1 MMHFV
6 EALSGLGGFTGLGA
20 LLAATGALVHS
31 RRAQRTTD
39 RIFEKTE
46 RIEEQA
52 VNEHGPDGKN
62 LNLRAQIDGVQ
73 GDMESVK
80 ASVQRIGDS
89 VAQSAAQ
96 TVALGEKIDR
106 GYWQLQKQLDA
117 EAEERRQHVAYAH
130 RTQERFEQD
139 LRAIES
145 RLSGG
150 DPGVA

>member
-1 MMHFV
+1 MP
-6 EALSGLGGFTGLGA
+6 TPTQ
-20 LLAATGALVHS
+20 LLAALRSRLGAPYRFGASGPDS
-31 RRAQRTTD
+31 RKNPATD
-39 RIFEKTE
+39 KIFEKTE

-52 VNEHGPDGKN
+52 VNEHGPEGKN
-62 LNLRAQIDGVQ
+62 VNLRAQIDGVQ

-80 ASVQRIGDS
+80 ASVGRIGDS

-139 LRAIES
+139 IRAIES
-145 RLSGG
+145 LLSGG
-150 DPGVA
+150 GPGVA